1 MDKARLDSLQ
11 ESEET
16 MNEMRNVYEREK
28 LMLMEENKKLQVG
41 VSFKLHFFCF
51 SVKYRVVMELSSMN
65 LVPTVPRIFWN
76 CT

>member
-41 VSFKLHFFCF
+41 VSFKLHFFLFF
-51 SVKYRVVMELSSMN
+51 SEIQINSNANSN
-65 LVPTVPRIFWN
+65 
-76 CT
+76 

>member
-41 VSFKLHFFCF
+41 VSFIRYFIFLFF
-51 SVKYRVVMELSSMN
+51 SEIQINSSAN
-65 LVPTVPRIFWN
+65 SN
-76 CT
+76 

>member
-1 MDKARLDSLQ
+1 MQALREKLDKARLDSLQ

-41 VSFKLHFFCF
+41 AVCKWKLEFCI
-51 SVKYRVVMELSSMN
+51 
-65 LVPTVPRIFWN
+65 TIGGWIIGW
-76 CT
+76 T